1 MQIMRNFQ
9 EWIRKER
16 NDKVL
21 EILPKKNIYIYLME
35 FIPLITLMPKSQVV
49 GKERSD
55 FRGFIS
61 ALHVL
66 TDLISH
72 GLGLNPNTKLGF

>member
-1 MQIMRNFQ
+1 MRLTG
-9 EWIRKER
+9 
-16 NDKVL
+16 V
-21 EILPKKNIYIYLME
+21 ILGIINIYIYLRE
-35 FIPLITLMPKSQVV
+35 FIPLITLLPKSQVV
-49 GKERSD
+49 GKERND

-66 TDLISH
+66 SDLISH